1 MTIFY
6 ETYKLPS
13 ESLGQIQV
21 KLTKTDMLRHFDFVN
36 ITNTNTVSAV
46 FINLPLTVFVFT
58 ITTTVTAVSTNRIP
72 LNLKGN
78 AMGLLQ

>member
-1 MTIFY
+1 
-6 ETYKLPS
+6 
-13 ESLGQIQV
+13 
-21 KLTKTDMLRHFDFVN
+21 MLRHFDCVN

-72 LNLKGN
+72 LNLKGKPWAYYN
-78 AMGLLQ
+78 SVPTHISRSTSQAAP